1 MSRSFARPLLFFSV
15 VSSHDARD
23 GAGGEA
29 GAVQPDGF
37 RPFDSRA
44 PPFSPLEL
52 LHLVGHAVPV
62 LVPPELPEHLRLHGL
77 HLRLGQVLH
86 LRLDETQ
93 HDGDARAGD
102 GAQQRRHHR
111 LVHDKHADTL
121 GGASRGGLPDGPLHP
136 REVRAREPLPFARVE
151 LAVVVVVVLTQ
162 DGLRL
167 VFDARELSVAAQHAF
182 KSSVQRVDG
191 ERELGDIQ
199 AGFGVVAV
207 IVVDARALLE
217 HLLQDRV
224 ELLGQ
229 DQVHPL
235 LLLRARVAR
244 ILGGSPESLLRGRDR
259 VVV

>member
-1 MSRSFARPLLFFSV
+1 LAL
-15 VSSHDARD
+15 
-23 GAGGEA
+23 
-29 GAVQPDGF
+29 
-37 RPFDSRA
+37 
-44 PPFSPLEL
+44 
-52 LHLVGHAVPV
+52 
-62 LVPPELPEHLRLHGL
+62 
-77 HLRLGQVLH
+77 
-86 LRLDETQ
+86 
-93 HDGDARAGD
+93 
-102 GAQQRRHHR
+102 
-111 LVHDKHADTL
+111 
-121 GGASRGGLPDGPLHP
+121 
-136 REVRAREPLPFARVE
+136 ARVE

-167 VFDARELSVAAQHAF
+167 VFDARELSVAAHHGLQ
-182 KSSVQRVDG
+182 SSVQRVDG

-244 ILGGSPESLLRGRDR
+244 ILGGSLESLLRGRDR
-259 VVV
+259 VVVRPVQLMRQLAHQELGLPRRAVQQVFRLLQDHRGRRSPCAAGEWGRGEERSIARKS